1 MLGADCVCALA
12 SFQLKEESEAL
23 LSDDVIKRIFL
34 NIDVIH
40 QFHNDN
46 FLPEIS
52 DRVKNWSVNDVIA
65 CLITGRS
72 ICPMGKPSFCFLIVL
87 GAKNGNAPINPRLR
101 VFGKLN

>member
-12 SFQLKEESEAL
+12 LFQLKEESEAL

-52 DRVKNWSVNDVIA
+52 DRVKNWSVNDVIT
-65 CLITGRS
+65 CLSTGVGGGS
-72 ICPMGKPSFCFLIVL
+72 I
-87 GAKNGNAPINPRLR
+87 
-101 VFGKLN
+101 